1 MGCLHLAVVQQP
13 DLRSQQQTTDSA
25 NPLVKSEEKTFSE
38 PTFPG
43 ITKNEP
49 KSGRFVKFDGGY
61 MVPYKVTIPG
71 TNVTFEMEPIPGGKF
86 KLGSPESEEDRSDD
100 EGPQIEVTVRPF
112 WMGKYEVTWSEYK
125 HYMRLEKIFKAFE
138 QRGLRKV
145 EEANQV
151 DAITSPSSLYDPT
164 FTFEAGQ
171 GPRQPAATMTQF
183 AAKQYTKWLSRLTD
197 VFYRLPTEAEWEY
210 ACRAG
215 TTTAYYFGDDPDDLE
230 NYAWYSDNSDEE
242 RHTVG
247 KLKPNPWGLYDM
259 HGNVAEW
266 VLDKYDEK
274 GYERLAGKAV
284 TAAEAFAKPDE
295 PYPLVVR
302 GGSWELDAEQ
312 CRSASRL
319 ASDDDEWKESDPN
332 FPQSPWWFTDSP
344 ALGVGFRIIRP
355 FDVPKTRKQQEAYWE
370 AGLQAIE
377 DDAKN
382 RIRDNGRGSYGI
394 VDPQLPD
401 AIKTLTDEDR

>member
-1 MGCLHLAVVQQP
+1 M
-13 DLRSQQQTTDSA
+13 
-25 NPLVKSEEKTFSE
+25 
-38 PTFPG
+38 
-43 ITKNEP
+43 
-49 KSGRFVKFDGGY
+49 
-61 MVPYKVTIPG
+61 
-71 TNVTFEMEPIPGGKF
+71 
-86 KLGSPESEEDRSDD
+86 
-100 EGPQIEVTVRPF
+100 TVSPF

-145 EEANQV
+145 EQANQV

-197 VFYRLPTEAEWEY
+197 DFYRLPNEAEWEY

-215 TTTAYYFGDDPDDLE
+215 TTTAYYFGDDPDELE

-242 RHTVG
+242 RHDVG

-266 VLDKYDEK
+266 VLDKYDEN
-274 GYERLAGKAV
+274 GYQRLAGKKSV
-284 TAAEAFAKPDE
+284 TSAEAYAKPDE

-312 CRSASRL
+312 CRSAARL
-319 ASDDDEWKESDPN
+319 ASDDDEWKGSDPN

-355 FDVPKTRKQQEAYWE
+355 FDVPRTREQQEAYWE